1 MPDKRPLK
9 VVLYWHMHQP
19 EYRDL
24 GSGVY
29 QLPWTYLHVIKD
41 YVDMAAHLEAQPKA
55 HAVVNFSPILL
66 EQIDDYAQQ
75 IKACLEVRTPIKD
88 PLLAALVQ
96 AVLPGEPEPRITL
109 IKDCLR
115 AHEERLIK
123 RFPAY
128 QRLAKI
134 ADWLQDN
141 PAAVRYIDNQY
152 LVDLLVWHHL
162 AWIGETVRR
171 SDSRIRRLIDKEAAY
186 TLEDRWRLLE
196 VIGELHETVIAR
208 YRALA
213 EKGQIELSVTP
224 YAHPIVPLLL
234 DLKSAQQAMPEVALP
249 RNEAYPGGLER
260 SRWHIQQGLKTFE
273 HYFGFRPQGCWPSE
287 GSLSEDTLG
296 LLSEFGFQWTASGG
310 GVLRNSLKA
319 VGLAADEGDCL
330 YRPYRLP
337 GAPVNC
343 FFRDDGLS
351 DLIGFTYSQWHGD
364 DAVANLIHHL
374 ENIASSCRSH
384 SDNVVSIILDGEN
397 AWEHYP
403 ENGYHFL
410 QALYRELSAH
420 PGFELTTYSRVL
432 AEHPEVDEL
441 DRLVSGSWVYGTFST
456 WIGDQDKNRGWDML
470 VEAKRCFDQAM
481 GSPRLSDEQRKQAQR
496 QLAICEGS
504 DWFWWFGDYNASESV
519 SSFERLFRRNLT
531 QLYEILGELPPGY
544 LSEAFTYG
552 KGAPDMGGT
561 MRRGQESG

>member
-1 MPDKRPLK
+1 MPDRQPLK
-9 VVLYWHMHQP
+9 VVIYWHMHQP

-41 YVDMAAHLEAQPKA
+41 YVDMVAHLEAHPKA
-55 HAVVNFSPILL
+55 HAVVNFTPILL

-75 IKACLEVRTPIKD
+75 IKACLEGRSSIKD

-96 AVLPGEPEPRITL
+96 AVLPTEPEPRITL

-128 QRLAKI
+128 QRLANI

-141 PAAVRYIDNQY
+141 TEAVKYIDNQY

-171 SDSRIRRLIDKEAAY
+171 SDSHVRRLIDKETDF
-186 TLEDRWRLLE
+186 TLEDRWALLE
-196 VIGELHETVIAR
+196 LIGEIHETVIGR

-224 YAHPIVPLLL
+224 YAHPIMPLLL
-234 DLKSAQQAMPEVALP
+234 DLNSAHQAMPEAALP
-249 RNEAYPGGLER
+249 SNEGYPGGLER
-260 SRWHIQQGLKTFE
+260 SRWHIQQGLNIFE
-273 HYFGFRPQGCWPSE
+273 RYFGFRPKGCWPSE
-287 GSLSEDTLG
+287 GGISEDTLR

-310 GVLRNSLKA
+310 GVLQNSLKA
-319 VGLAADEGDCL
+319 VGLPADQSDCL
-330 YRPYRLP
+330 YRPYRLR
-337 GAPVNC
+337 GTSVNC

-351 DLIGFTYSQWHGD
+351 DLIGFSYSKWHGD

-374 ENIASSCRSH
+374 KNIASCRS
-384 SDNVVSIILDGEN
+384 SPNCVVSVILDGEN

-410 QALYRELSAH
+410 QALYRELSIH
-420 PGFELTTYSRVL
+420 PELELTTYSRVL
-432 AEHPEVDEL
+432 AESPEVAEL
-441 DRLVSGSWVYGTFST
+441 DRLVSGSWVHGTFST
-456 WIGDQDKNRGWDML
+456 WIGEQDKNRGWDML
-470 VEAKRCFDQAM
+470 VEAKVCFDQVM
-481 GSPRLSDEQRKQAQR
+481 RGPRLADRQRKQAQC

-504 DWFWWFGDYNASESV
+504 DWFWWFGDYNAPDSV
-519 SSFERLFRRNLT
+519 SDFEILFRRNLT
-531 QLYEILGELPPGY
+531 LLYEILGETPPVY

-552 KGAPDMGGT
+552 KGSPDMGGT
-561 MRRGQESG
+561 MRRGQASG